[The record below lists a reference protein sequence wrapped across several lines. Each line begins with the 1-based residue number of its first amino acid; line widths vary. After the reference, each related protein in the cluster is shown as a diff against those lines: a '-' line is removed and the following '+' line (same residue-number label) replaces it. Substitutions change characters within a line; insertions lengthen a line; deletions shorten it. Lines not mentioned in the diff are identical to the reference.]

1 MDGIPSQE
9 LWEAQCNNLLSLLG
23 IDGEDGAVKDYLAYS
38 ESNGE
43 VNNIAQAGT
52 ANIYRSV
59 SGREIEIGTIHSV
72 KGETHDATLVLET
85 KNHQYDLETLSGRL
99 AFMENGAISGTR
111 KQKFTRQLYVAASRP
126 RRLLCLAAHQ
136 DRIQPDVRTQL
147 EQHGWIIQL
156 V

>member
-52 ANIYRSV
+52 ANIYRSA
-59 SGREIEIGTIHSV
+59 SGREIEIGTIA
-72 KGETHDATLVLET
+72 AT
-85 KNHQYDLETLSGRL
+85 YS
-99 AFMENGAISGTR
+99 
-111 KQKFTRQLYVAASRP
+111 
-126 RRLLCLAAHQ
+126 CLANFCFRVPEIAPFSMNANLL
-136 DRIQPDVRTQL
+136 DSVSRSY
-147 EQHGWIIQL
+147 
-156 V
+156 